1 MRLDRLW
8 GSDGDRAAAAR
19 PMDAGAHEGALETS
33 GRGEAAAACKLA
45 EFESDVSGPP
55 GRVVAFELAGEFE
68 QLLG

>member
-19 PMDAGAHEGALETS
+19 PMDSGAHEGALETS
-33 GRGEAAAACKLA
+33 GRGEAAACKLA
-45 EFESDVSGPP
+45 ELESDVSGPP
-55 GRVVAFELAGEFE
+55 GGVVAFEIAGEFE